1 MNASDDTAPSDD
13 RDLAELDDVK
23 DREELRERYQTLLQ
37 ELRVVLPG
45 VQVLLAFLLTTPF
58 TQRFTDLDKTGRD
71 TFGFA
76 MVTAML
82 SVACLLTPTIFH
94 RVGGRQERKS
104 RLAWGIRLT
113 VVGLLLLALSL
124 LSGLWCVSRFV
135 FGSTTAWWL
144 TALVAGTILLLW
156 FALPAIVAHD
166 RDDREQSR

>member
-1 MNASDDTAPSDD
+1 MNASGDTGPRED
-13 RDLAELDDVK
+13 RDLSELNDVK
-23 DREELRERYQTLLQ
+23 DRDELRNRYQTLLQ

-82 SVACLLTPTIFH
+82 SVACLLTPTVFH

-135 FGSTTAWWL
+135 FGTTTAWWL
-144 TALVAGTILLLW
+144 AALVGGTIIVLW
-156 FALPAIVAHD
+156 FALPAIVARD
-166 RDDREQSR
+166 RDDRE